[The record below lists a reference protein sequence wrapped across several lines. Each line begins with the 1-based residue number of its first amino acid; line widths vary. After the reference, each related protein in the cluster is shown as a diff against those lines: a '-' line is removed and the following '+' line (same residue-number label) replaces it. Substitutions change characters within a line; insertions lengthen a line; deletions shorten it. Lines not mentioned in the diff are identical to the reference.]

1 MTAQG
6 LMHRLSTRF
15 QVPVFMGKTVFA
27 ALLTLWLAYRFHLDS
42 PGTAVITVFIV
53 MQSRNGM
60 VLAKGF
66 YRAFGTLVGSVVAL
80 LLAAQFAQ
88 DRIWFLAGLSLW
100 VGFCTAGARYFRNF
114 QAYAFVLSGYT
125 SVLVGLPAA
134 LHPGHSFDIAIARV
148 SDVMLG
154 IGVASLVSA
163 TVFPQSLQELL
174 LRSAGQ
180 RFQHFLATSCQVLQ
194 GGIPRSGW
202 SLLHLRAIQEILQL
216 DAYRS
221 GGVFENRHVRLQN
234 RKIHHMIAEMMSA
247 AGSLHLLNS
256 QIRRLRQ
263 ETRHTVLSV
272 LAPVLGEVASV
283 LQGQGEDPL
292 DSGVSAFCTRL
303 EALRR
308 DLPGVLV
315 PLRES
320 PEIPWTGEE
329 VLALDATLLLL
340 SRFLEDLYWYARQYQ
355 ALLEPR
361 RILPAT
367 GQEQDLPAFGRNYHR
382 VAAIDQLHPDLVQPL
397 TAALRSMLVVA
408 LVSFFWLRTDWTS
421 GVAATIIAVVISA
434 LFSTFP
440 DPVLAVRQMA
450 WGGLVAFSAALLF
463 AFLVVPR
470 VQGFMALSL
479 GLLPFLLLAPYLLS
493 RPKWP
498 GVAAGYGI
506 FFPQLAIPG
515 NGGPFDYPGMVNT
528 GIAELVA
535 VLVVGLTFLVILPGG
550 NWLERSRL
558 FRALRMQMAAVCR
571 APLLGLRSS
580 FERDGRELLR
590 QLVTDPSGRSGA
602 DAAVL
607 RTALRMQ
614 ELGEA
619 ILHLRMLHPV
629 WRSSTPPDPGS
640 AGVERSVDRL
650 LGELGR
656 LYAGS
661 GTFTTVRELLDETVR
676 MASDLPHS
684 PPLASVHPFLA
695 PERLL
700 LVYLEVIRRVLGD
713 LGKGGGLG
721 RPAGLSG
728 MRRPVHAP

>member
-1 MTAQG
+1 MNAMG
-6 LMHRLSTRF
+6 LMHRFSGSF
-15 QVPVFMGKTVFA
+15 QIPVFMGKAVFA
-27 ALLTLWLAYRFHLDS
+27 ALLTLWLAYRLHLDS

-80 LLAAQFAQ
+80 LLAGQFAQ
-88 DRIWFLAGLSLW
+88 DRVWFLAGLSLW
-100 VGFCTAGARYFRNF
+100 VGFCTGGARYFRNF

-125 SVLVGLPAA
+125 SVLVGLPAV
-134 LHPGHSFDIAIARV
+134 LHPGHSFAIAITRV

-163 TVFPQSLQELL
+163 IVFPQSLQELL
-174 LRSAGQ
+174 LRSARQ
-180 RFQHFLATSCQVLQ
+180 RLLHFLGTSRRVLQ

-221 GGVFENRHVRLQN
+221 GGVFENRRARLQN
-234 RKIHHMIAEMMSA
+234 QKIHHMIAEMMSA

-263 ETRHTVLSV
+263 ESRHTILVL
-272 LAPVLGEVASV
+272 LTPVLEGVASA
-283 LQGQGEDPL
+283 LQGQEESMGGF
-292 DSGVSAFCTRL
+292 SVSLLCTRL
-303 EALRR
+303 EEMRR
-308 DLPGVLV
+308 DLPEILS
-315 PLRES
+315 PLREH
-320 PEIPWTGEE
+320 PGTQRTEE
-329 VLALDATLLLL
+329 EELALDTTLLLL

-355 ALLEPR
+355 SLLEPHR
-361 RILPAT
+361 PQPAIS
-367 GQEQDLPAFGRNYHR
+367 QEPDLPAFGRTYHR
-382 VAAIDQLHPDLVQPL
+382 VAAIDQPRPDLVQPL

-408 LVSFFWLRTDWTS
+408 LVSFFWLRTAWGS
-421 GVAATIIAVVISA
+421 GITATIFAVVISA

-450 WGGLVAFSAALLF
+450 WGGLAAFVAAVLF
-463 AFLVVPR
+463 AFLVLPR
-470 VQGFMALSL
+470 LQGFMALSL
-479 GLLPFLLLAPYLLS
+479 GLLPFLVLATYLMS
-493 RPKWP
+493 RSKWP

-535 VLVVGLTFLVILPGG
+535 VLGVGLAFLIILPGG
-550 NWLERSRL
+550 NWLERHRL
-558 FRALRMQMAAVCR
+558 FRAFRMQMAAVCR
-571 APLLGLRSS
+571 APLLGRRSA
-580 FERDGRELLR
+580 FERNTRELLR
-590 QLVTDPSGRSGA
+590 QLVTDPSGHSGA
-602 DAAVL
+602 DASIL

-629 WRSSTPPDPGS
+629 WRDTALPDRDT
-640 AGVERSVDRL
+640 AGVERSVDL
-650 LGELGR
+650 LLREIGR

-661 GTFTTVRELLDETVR
+661 GTFVAVQEILDQTIR
-676 MASDLPHS
+676 MALDLPPS
-684 PPLASVHPFLA
+684 PPLASVHSLLA

-700 LVYLEVIRRVLGD
+700 LIYLEIVRRVLGD
-713 LGKGGGLG
+713 LGKGGGQG
-721 RPAGLSG
+721 RPLGMSW
-728 MRRPVHAP
+728 MRRHAHAA